1 MENIEII
8 NPDDKDY
15 YDGKLYKVGIWP
27 GAGYQL
33 VEFYVYAS
41 DESTALD
48 LVVVDAEIN
57 APNLL
62 YSIDEVMNQITD
74 DFQDEYVEFKNEY
87 EDADDFT
94 FAQEY
99 LNYIYVDATMEGASQ
114 PYFVNG
120 ENLVIEEVQDIKE
133 ENKKEEKVKDYVFVI
148 YRPRLTKSP
157 IYVSG
162 PSTETEN
169 IDEAIT
175 FDTEYDAQEYRDNL
189 ELSYKEQ
196 YKIGVKN
203 LEENKEVKNENEEV
217 PYDNTTE
224 KECPKC
230 HKKYTQFP
238 AISRRDNK
246 TYICPQCGVDEAIE
260 DMLKNKKDENKEVK
274 KENKVRFDGGY
285 LNVVMENITEQ
296 EFWNYIQDIE
306 NTLEGETYV
315 GEPTT
320 VAWYDGVYQ
329 REIYSLDDTEN
340 ASKFVYYSSEYNEDT
355 NETLYTIYEFPEGPD
370 GGKTLKK
377 EDYDISDIVWEDFE
391 KYSQEEINEIRDILN
406 NLDVEAINNDGHSV
420 AVKIKS
426 NDMIFWIDYSLDG
439 QDIVG
444 DWNQYIFDTTNSD
457 DRIRQAIQ
465 TSYYESTG
473 DALAFDVMES
483 AGLEYLEKNGVVVYT
498 DEGYRFNDNLK
509 ENKKLNEKYN
519 LKNIFDNLSKIV
531 DYALAESF
539 YKVFENDLDD
549 NGNIKLSKKEIQSK
563 LSDFIKQHKEDYQI
577 NELKQLLNSNFGL
590 EEIKTEA
597 IEDDT
602 RLYELIYI
610 IKGSLDET
618 VAIDLGQE
626 IVDIVK
632 EYAKSVNI
640 SGDPNGFVKKSAL
653 TYPIQN
659 EEEGYYFDEHFM
671 TSEENGQKILS
682 DVKNVEGVIKAL
694 LFDLTNSDDTEL
706 ESKQE
711 SLLKETDEFPI
722 KVKNAEIM
730 DFNGILVE
738 IIGFFESVEELVNQY
753 NTVKNTNI
761 EIVSSEDLD
770 YTMINSDLST
780 SHLVLYT
787 LKDNDKEFYILA
799 ELWGAGDETSTTL
812 YLTTSK
818 IDEKDINKMLLQAD
832 NMLKES
838 KFDKISKKILDKG
851 KQDGMTKDDADAI
864 AASIGRKKY
873 GKEKFQKMAQKG
885 KKAEAE
891 ELGGEYL
898 SNDNVDKYM
907 SGMIYANLDM
917 DIKGVREDDTEDV
930 AKKKLQK
937 QADKYNVKV
946 ISVEDS
952 FHNYN
957 VVLKGKLQDICDFT
971 NGSRITIDEYI
982 NDYDLYVSKN
992 KIQESFD
999 DCVESCKRNQLDRN
1013 SKLNETNYT
1022 FLSPQT
1028 IGDYSNG
1035 TIEAQ
1040 SVVNCK
1046 DAEDCKNKAKK
1057 FKVDVETVEPGETGY
1072 IATMKGNLQDICNFI
1087 AGKKVNM
1094 YDFMKDEN
1102 TSVMLFKEN
1111 KIQEDND
1118 VKSEFKLKHLCAG
1131 CDKDMGFSDK
1141 TFCDDCEKNLSD
1153 EDKKAAIR
1161 KVMGDFTIK
1170 ENKTEGKM
1178 SELDIDVQN
1187 VENDEIQLVDNDD
1200 IIAKTKDGGEF
1211 EIVLDDEADEP
1222 YYTIR
1227 YTDKNGNVKEVYGFD
1242 NVYSSENEAEQA
1254 FKDMLNNT
1262 EKYQKLV
1269 KSLTETKELNEEI
1282 SSDEAKQ
1289 KFIDFCKDKVKDL
1302 GTIDANDGN
1311 TYKILLTS
1319 DSYKQA
1325 QPEAY
1330 LSQDEDYLIVIDKS
1344 GEVVINSNMGTI
1356 MTDVGELDFTA
1367 IDTELYNEILDN
1379 WEDYDLADDFTYRAD
1394 ADIQYDKIKEMA
1406 KQLPAEIKY
1415 NTFERIGGVDVEMY
1429 VDNMPNIKAS
1439 TTTMKGTEYIQ
1450 DSFDIDGLWQVS
1462 TLDDNGKFNN
1472 YEYVTGWQEAVK
1484 LMQEQMP
1491 KVKKENKELQEDVNE
1506 EITLANIKQ
1515 KAQEILPAED
1525 IDTHYGDLYIKVSD
1539 KSKELINKMKDK
1551 DSGLVE
1557 IFTSEIDGQQWYDI
1571 PFANMEDDY
1580 KNKLNEA
1587 QEGTLSVEL
1596 NTGVLPI
1603 VNVDMYSMG
1612 ELINDYDVTQEEL
1625 DEIVM
1630 ELAPEYIEDTL
1641 KDILADVSI
1650 VVESVYH
1657 PSQYNFSGDELEFTL
1672 NVSRSSYESLKETT
1686 LQDDKFKSFL
1696 KQNYSSYDGFVS
1708 YMADSIDDFETQD
1721 EWKQVVQ
1728 VIMFNI
1734 PENVIEYNNESYI
1747 NTFID
1752 KLSSN
1757 YPMIEDEDSLDESKK
1772 VTENKDKWM
1781 EDYEELDGM
1790 IIGYLE
1796 DHNINLTKEQ
1806 QDKVLNDLAVSGIL
1820 DVFGDFKSNDK
1831 IVDKTIESAIKKVT
1845 NNLDEKLLGPSDD
1858 VIADSKAKGLYTEAQ
1873 EDKDLDVVNY
1883 NITDGGYK
1891 NNAETVYGILTDGTY
1906 FVYYPEMDLVETYDC
1921 EPDELIDILY
1931 ASEDEM
1937 PDEARTEAY
1946 NDFFEQHNV
1955 NTYTK
1960 GPLFDKLHKL
1970 YFEDEDSLDES
1981 KKVEKKQPMSSN
1993 IEKMVSRVEAL
2004 EKEYDKS
2011 NRDMTEKELC
2021 ADVKKIIEEIYG
2033 VKIPDIKL
2041 TTLLQNGLGYRFK
2054 ISQNINKYLKEPLDT
2069 AITLDVYFSEKTKV
2083 DSFTLDPE
2091 TDLETWGLKDDD
2103 RVSFKSNNEDT
2114 KVDDSKIYVL
2124 VMNNFIYWEGTE
2136 EEFDRDDDAA
2146 YEIAIQN
2153 AIADGVEDAYD
2164 IDRSDFELMT
2174 KEELKKELKR
2184 INAIKDETK
2193 EILEK
2198 CYKKITEDVNIDDE
2212 DSLDESKKAE
2222 DEELSDTLVKLND
2235 EMHTYLFK
2243 IYHKE
2248 IIPSEDEAIEKIK
2261 SIIKN
2266 IYNIDIP
2273 LTFTVWPNANGKP
2286 NYDGSI
2292 DKMSENLNQYLK
2304 ELVDSIYLTLN
2315 IKDEKVTHIGLW
2327 IDELEF
2333 DENEIYKK

>member
-8 NPDDKDY
+8 NQDDKEY

-27 GAGYQL
+27 GAGYEL

-48 LVVVDAEIN
+48 LVVTYAEVN

-62 YSIDEVMNQITD
+62 YSIDEVVNIITD
-74 DFQDEYVEFKNEY
+74 DFQEEYIEFINEY

-114 PYFVNG
+114 PYFING

-391 KYSQEEINEIRDILN
+391 KYSQEEIDEIRDILN

-420 AVKIKS
+420 AIKIKS
-426 NDMIFWIDYSLDG
+426 NDMIFWLDFYNDG
-439 QDIVG
+439 SDIAG
-444 DWNQYIFDTTNSD
+444 EWNQYIFDNTNSE

-473 DALAFDVMES
+473 DVLAFDVMES
-483 AGLEYLEKNGVVVYT
+483 EAISYLLEKGIIE
-498 DEGYRFNDNLK
+498 DSEDGYVFTQLEENKEIKK
-509 ENKKLNEKYN
+509 ENKQYN
-519 LKNIFDNLSKIV
+519 LKNIFDNISKIV

-539 YKVFENDLDD
+539 YKVFENDVDD
-549 NGNIKLSKKEIQSK
+549 NGNIKLSEKEIQSK
-563 LSDFIKQHKEDYQI
+563 LSDFLKQHKEDYQI
-577 NELKQLLNSNFGL
+577 NELKQSINSNFDL
-590 EEIKTEA
+590 ETIKTEA
-597 IEDDT
+597 IEDNT

-618 VAIDLGQE
+618 VAIDLGHE
-626 IVDIVK
+626 IVDIIR
-632 EYAKSVNI
+632 ENAKSVNI
-640 SGDPNGFVKKSAL
+640 TGDPNGFVKKSAL

-682 DVKNVEGVIKAL
+682 DVKNVDGVIKAL

-706 ESKQE
+706 ENKQ
-711 SLLKETDEFPI
+711 I
-722 KVKNAEIM
+722 
-730 DFNGILVE
+730 
-738 IIGFFESVEELVNQY
+738 
-753 NTVKNTNI
+753 
-761 EIVSSEDLD
+761 
-770 YTMINSDLST
+770 
-780 SHLVLYT
+780 
-787 LKDNDKEFYILA
+787 
-799 ELWGAGDETSTTL
+799 
-812 YLTTSK
+812 
-818 IDEKDINKMLLQAD
+818 
-832 NMLKES
+832 KES
-838 KFDKISKKILDKG
+838 KFDKLSK
-851 KQDGMTKDDADAI
+851 
-864 AASIGRKKY
+864 
-873 GKEKFQKMAQKG
+873 KMAQKG
-885 KKAEAE
+885 KKVEAE
-891 ELGGEYL
+891 DLGGEYL
-898 SNDNVDKYM
+898 SNDNVDKYI

-917 DIKGVREDDTEDV
+917 GIEGVTEDDTEDV

-952 FHNYN
+952 FHSYN

-1057 FKVDVETVEPGETGY
+1057 FKVDVETVEPGESGY

-1094 YDFMKDEN
+1094 YDFMQDEN

-1153 EDKKAAIR
+1153 EEKKAAIR

-1429 VDNMPNIKAS
+1429 VDNMSNIKAS
-1439 TTTMKGTEYIQ
+1439 TTTMKGTEYVQ
-1450 DSFDIDGLWQVS
+1450 DNFDIDGLWQVS
-1462 TLDDNGKFNN
+1462 VLDDNGNFLKN
-1472 YEYVTGWQEAVK
+1472 EYVTGWQEAVK
-1484 LMQEQMP
+1484 LMQEQMS

-1506 EITLANIKQ
+1506 EITPANIKQ

-1525 IDTHYGDLYIKVSD
+1525 IETHGGDLYIKVSD

-1551 DSGLVE
+1551 DSGLLE

>member
-148 YRPRLTKSP
+148 YRPRLTKSQ

-306 NTLEGETYV
+306 NTLDGETYV

-340 ASKFVYYSSEYNEDT
+340 ESKFVYYSSEYNEDT

-377 EDYDISDIVWEDFE
+377 EDYDTSDIVWEDFE

-426 NDMIFWIDYSLDG
+426 NDMIFWLDFYNDG
-439 QDIVG
+439 SDIVG
-444 DWNQYIFDTTNSD
+444 EWNQYIFDNTNSE
-457 DRIRQAIQ
+457 DRTRQAIQ
-465 TSYYESTG
+465 TSYYKSTG
-473 DALAFDVMES
+473 DVLAFDIMES
-483 AGLEYLEKNGVVVYT
+483 EAISYLLEKGIIKDSEDGYVFTQLEENKEIKKEQIITENTNVIWSNDINDISQEDSDSVWEDFETNILPMIDNQLVDDVLVMSGQYNSNYPEFKKSGIGGELFIGIDKFKDYISEFDTINILNMNNNIGISLADHDGVISGNLYT
-498 DEGYRFNDNLK
+498 IPQEGDKKIELLKAMGYDERIQNDYDEADLDKYNHNDLMEVEFSDDLYYGGVDAQDFTTHLNLLVPIKNEFSVTPDDDKSKK
-509 ENKKLNEKYN
+509 ENKEIKKENKQYN
-519 LKNIFDNLSKIV
+519 LKNIFDNISKTV

-549 NGNIKLSKKEIQSK
+549 NGNIKLSEKEIQSK

-577 NELKQLLNSNFGL
+577 NELKQSINSNFDL
-590 EEIKTEA
+590 ENIKTEA

-626 IVDIVK
+626 IVDVIR
-632 EYAKSVNI
+632 ENAKSVNI

-671 TSEENGQKILS
+671 TSRENGQKILS

-706 ESKQE
+706 ESKQ
-711 SLLKETDEFPI
+711 I
-722 KVKNAEIM
+722 
-730 DFNGILVE
+730 
-738 IIGFFESVEELVNQY
+738 
-753 NTVKNTNI
+753 
-761 EIVSSEDLD
+761 
-770 YTMINSDLST
+770 
-780 SHLVLYT
+780 
-787 LKDNDKEFYILA
+787 
-799 ELWGAGDETSTTL
+799 
-812 YLTTSK
+812 
-818 IDEKDINKMLLQAD
+818 
-832 NMLKES
+832 KES

-885 KKAEAE
+885 KKAEA
-891 ELGGEYL
+891 
-898 SNDNVDKYM
+898 
-907 SGMIYANLDM
+907 
-917 DIKGVREDDTEDV
+917 
-930 AKKKLQK
+930 KLH
-937 QADKYNVKV
+937 Y
-946 ISVEDS
+946 
-952 FHNYN
+952 
-957 VVLKGKLQDICDFT
+957 
-971 NGSRITIDEYI
+971 
-982 NDYDLYVSKN
+982 
-992 KIQESFD
+992 QESIIPK
-999 DCVESCKRNQLDRN
+999 SLIK
-1013 SKLNETNYT
+1013 ETNYT

-1094 YDFMKDEN
+1094 YDFMQDEN

-1131 CDKDMGFSDK
+1131 CDKEMGFSDK

-1153 EDKKAAIR
+1153 EEKKAAIR
-1161 KVMGDFTIK
+1161 KVMGDFKIT
-1170 ENKTEGKM
+1170 ENKT
-1178 SELDIDVQN
+1178 
-1187 VENDEIQLVDNDD
+1187 
-1200 IIAKTKDGGEF
+1200 II
-1211 EIVLDDEADEP
+1211 
-1222 YYTIR
+1222 
-1227 YTDKNGNVKEVYGFD
+1227 
-1242 NVYSSENEAEQA
+1242 
-1254 FKDMLNNT
+1254 
-1262 EKYQKLV
+1262 
-1269 KSLTETKELNEEI
+1269 EEMT
-1282 SSDEAKQ
+1282 SDEAKQ
-1289 KFIDFCKDKVKDL
+1289 KFIDFCKGKVKDL
-1302 GTIDANDGN
+1302 GTIDAKDGN
-1311 TYKILLTS
+1311 TYKILITS

-1330 LSQDEDYLIVIDKS
+1330 LTQDGDNLIVIAKS
-1344 GEVVINSNMGTI
+1344 GEVVINSDMDTI

-1415 NTFERIGGVDVEMY
+1415 NTNERVGGVDVEMY

-1450 DSFDIDGLWQVS
+1450 DSFDIDGLWEVS
-1462 TLDDNGKFNN
+1462 TLDDNGEFNN

-1506 EITLANIKQ
+1506 EITPANIKQ

-1525 IDTHYGDLYIKVSD
+1525 IETHGGDLYIKVSD

-1551 DSGLVE
+1551 DSGLLKT
-1557 IFTSEIDGQQWYDI
+1557 FTSEIDGQQWYDI
-1571 PFANMEDDY
+1571 PFANMNDDY
-1580 KNKLNEA
+1580 NKLNEA

-1603 VNVDMYSMG
+1603 VNIDMYSMG

-1641 KDILADVSI
+1641 KDILADVS
-1650 VVESVYH
+1650 VVVKSVYH
-1657 PSQYNFSGDELEFTL
+1657 PSQYNYSGDELEFTL

-1708 YMADSIDDFETQD
+1708 YMADNIDDFETQE

-1757 YPMIEDEDSLDESKK
+1757 YPMI
-1772 VTENKDKWM
+1772 
-1781 EDYEELDGM
+1781 
-1790 IIGYLE
+1790 
-1796 DHNINLTKEQ
+1796 
-1806 QDKVLNDLAVSGIL
+1806 
-1820 DVFGDFKSNDK
+1820 
-1831 IVDKTIESAIKKVT
+1831 
-1845 NNLDEKLLGPSDD
+1845 
-1858 VIADSKAKGLYTEAQ
+1858 
-1873 EDKDLDVVNY
+1873 
-1883 NITDGGYK
+1883 
-1891 NNAETVYGILTDGTY
+1891 
-1906 FVYYPEMDLVETYDC
+1906 
-1921 EPDELIDILY
+1921 
-1931 ASEDEM
+1931 
-1937 PDEARTEAY
+1937 
-1946 NDFFEQHNV
+1946 
-1955 NTYTK
+1955 
-1960 GPLFDKLHKL
+1960 
-1970 YFEDEDSLDES
+1970 
-1981 KKVEKKQPMSSN
+1981 
-1993 IEKMVSRVEAL
+1993 
-2004 EKEYDKS
+2004 
-2011 NRDMTEKELC
+2011 
-2021 ADVKKIIEEIYG
+2021 
-2033 VKIPDIKL
+2033 
-2041 TTLLQNGLGYRFK
+2041 
-2054 ISQNINKYLKEPLDT
+2054 
-2069 AITLDVYFSEKTKV
+2069 
-2083 DSFTLDPE
+2083 
-2091 TDLETWGLKDDD
+2091 
-2103 RVSFKSNNEDT
+2103 
-2114 KVDDSKIYVL
+2114 
-2124 VMNNFIYWEGTE
+2124 
-2136 EEFDRDDDAA
+2136 
-2146 YEIAIQN
+2146 
-2153 AIADGVEDAYD
+2153 
-2164 IDRSDFELMT
+2164 
-2174 KEELKKELKR
+2174 
-2184 INAIKDETK
+2184 
-2193 EILEK
+2193 
-2198 CYKKITEDVNIDDE
+2198 DDE
-2212 DSLDESKKAE
+2212 DSLDESKKM
-2222 DEELSDTLVKLND
+2222 K
-2235 EMHTYLFK
+2235 
-2243 IYHKE
+2243 
-2248 IIPSEDEAIEKIK
+2248 
-2261 SIIKN
+2261 
-2266 IYNIDIP
+2266 
-2273 LTFTVWPNANGKP
+2273 
-2286 NYDGSI
+2286 
-2292 DKMSENLNQYLK
+2292 
-2304 ELVDSIYLTLN
+2304 
-2315 IKDEKVTHIGLW
+2315 
-2327 IDELEF
+2327 
-2333 DENEIYKK
+2333 

>member
-315 GEPTT
+315 GESTT

-355 NETLYTIYEFPEGPD
+355 NETLYTIYEFPNEPD
-370 GGKTLKK
+370 DGKTLKK
-377 EDYDISDIVWEDFE
+377 EDYDTSDIVWEDFE

-426 NDMIFWIDYSLDG
+426 NGMVFWIDYSLDG

-444 DWNQYIFDTTNSD
+444 DWNQYIFDNTNSD

-519 LKNIFDNLSKIV
+519 LKNIFDNISKIV

-597 IEDDT
+597 I
-602 RLYELIYI
+602 
-610 IKGSLDET
+610 K
-618 VAIDLGQE
+618 
-626 IVDIVK
+626 
-632 EYAKSVNI
+632 
-640 SGDPNGFVKKSAL
+640 
-653 TYPIQN
+653 
-659 EEEGYYFDEHFM
+659 
-671 TSEENGQKILS
+671 
-682 DVKNVEGVIKAL
+682 
-694 LFDLTNSDDTEL
+694 DDTEL
-706 ESKQE
+706 ENKQIKESKFDKLSKKIAQKE
-711 SLLKETDEFPI
+711 KKTEGLLKEDKQFPI
-722 KVKNAEIM
+722 TLKNADVIDFKGIPVEVIYNFDSMQEMVNIYVEQTGKSIDVLNKEEIDYNLINT
-730 DFNGILVE
+730 DFSHTTLTKY
-738 IIGFFESVEELVNQY
+738 EL
-753 NTVKNTNI
+753 I
-761 EIVSSEDLD
+761 
-770 YTMINSDLST
+770 
-780 SHLVLYT
+780 
-787 LKDNDKEFYILA
+787 KENENKFYIIE
-799 ELWGAGDETSTTL
+799 ELWGAGDEIGATL
-812 YLTTSK
+812 YLSNEEIKTT
-818 IDEKDINKMLLQAD
+818 DINDLILQAD
-832 NMLKES
+832 E
-838 KFDKISKKILDKG
+838 
-851 KQDGMTKDDADAI
+851 
-864 AASIGRKKY
+864 ASRATLHK
-873 GKEKFQKMAQKG
+873 
-885 KKAEAE
+885 
-891 ELGGEYL
+891 
-898 SNDNVDKYM
+898 
-907 SGMIYANLDM
+907 
-917 DIKGVREDDTEDV
+917 
-930 AKKKLQK
+930 
-937 QADKYNVKV
+937 
-946 ISVEDS
+946 
-952 FHNYN
+952 
-957 VVLKGKLQDICDFT
+957 
-971 NGSRITIDEYI
+971 
-982 NDYDLYVSKN
+982 
-992 KIQESFD
+992 QESLL
-999 DCVESCKRNQLDRN
+999 K
-1013 SKLNETNYT
+1013 ETNYT

-1094 YDFMKDEN
+1094 YDFMEDEN

-1111 KIQEDND
+1111 KIQETND

-1141 TFCDDCEKNLSD
+1141 TFCDECEKNLSD
-1153 EDKKAAIR
+1153 EEKKAAIR
-1161 KVMGDFTIK
+1161 KVMGDFTIT
-1170 ENKTEGKM
+1170 ENKT
-1178 SELDIDVQN
+1178 I
-1187 VENDEIQLVDNDD
+1187 
-1200 IIAKTKDGGEF
+1200 
-1211 EIVLDDEADEP
+1211 
-1222 YYTIR
+1222 
-1227 YTDKNGNVKEVYGFD
+1227 
-1242 NVYSSENEAEQA
+1242 
-1254 FKDMLNNT
+1254 T
-1262 EKYQKLV
+1262 EEM
-1269 KSLTETKELNEEI
+1269 T
-1282 SSDEAKQ
+1282 SDEAKQ
-1289 KFIDFCKDKVKDL
+1289 KFIDFCKGKVKDL
-1302 GTIDANDGN
+1302 GTIDAKDGN

-1330 LSQDEDYLIVIDKS
+1330 LTQDDDYLIVIDKL
-1344 GEVVINSNMGTI
+1344 GEVVINSDMDTI

-1394 ADIQYDKIKEMA
+1394 ADIQYDKIIEMA

-1439 TTTMKGTEYIQ
+1439 TTTMKGTEYVQ
-1450 DSFDIDGLWQVS
+1450 DSFDIDGLWQVT
-1462 TLDDNGKFNN
+1462 TLDDNGEFNN

-1539 KSKELINKMKDK
+1539 KSTELVNKMKDK
-1551 DSGLVE
+1551 DSGLIE

-1571 PFANMEDDY
+1571 PFANWNDDY
-1580 KNKLNEA
+1580 NKLNEA

-1796 DHNINLTKEQ
+1796 DHNIKLSKEQ
-1806 QDKVLNDLAVSGIL
+1806 QDKVLDDLAVSGIL
-1820 DVFGDFKSNDK
+1820 DVFDDFKSNDK

-1891 NNAETVYGILTDGTY
+1891 NNAKTVYGILTDGTY

-1955 NTYTK
+1955 NTYTE

-1970 YFEDEDSLDES
+1970 YFEDEDLLDES

-2021 ADVKKIIEEIYG
+2021 ADVKKIIEDIYG
-2033 VKIPDIKL
+2033 IKIPDIKL

-2146 YEIAIQN
+2146 YELAIQN

-2198 CYKKITEDVNIDDE
+2198 WYKKITEDVNIDDE

-2333 DENEIYKK
+2333 DENGK

>member
-315 GEPTT
+315 GESTT

-355 NETLYTIYEFPEGPD
+355 NETLYTIYEFPNEPD
-370 GGKTLKK
+370 DGKTLKK
-377 EDYDISDIVWEDFE
+377 EDYDTSDIVWEDFE

-426 NDMIFWIDYSLDG
+426 NGMVFWIDYSLDG

-444 DWNQYIFDTTNSD
+444 DWNQYIFDNTNSD

-519 LKNIFDNLSKIV
+519 LKNIFDNISKIV

-597 IEDDT
+597 I
-602 RLYELIYI
+602 
-610 IKGSLDET
+610 K
-618 VAIDLGQE
+618 
-626 IVDIVK
+626 
-632 EYAKSVNI
+632 
-640 SGDPNGFVKKSAL
+640 
-653 TYPIQN
+653 
-659 EEEGYYFDEHFM
+659 
-671 TSEENGQKILS
+671 
-682 DVKNVEGVIKAL
+682 
-694 LFDLTNSDDTEL
+694 DDTEL
-706 ESKQE
+706 ENKQIKESKFDKLSKKMTQKGKKTE
-711 SLLKETDEFPI
+711 SLLKEDKQFPI
-722 KVKNAEIM
+722 TLKNANVI
-730 DFNGILVE
+730 DFKGIPVE
-738 IIGFFESVEELVNQY
+738 IIYNFDSVQEMVNIYVEQTGKSIDVLNKEEIDY
-753 NTVKNTNI
+753 NLINT
-761 EIVSSEDLD
+761 DF
-770 YTMINSDLST
+770 
-780 SHLVLYT
+780 SHTT
-787 LKDNDKEFYILA
+787 LTKYELIKENENKFYIIE
-799 ELWGAGDETSTTL
+799 ELWGAGDEIGATL
-812 YLTTSK
+812 YLSNEEIKTT
-818 IDEKDINKMLLQAD
+818 DINDLILQAD
-832 NMLKES
+832 E
-838 KFDKISKKILDKG
+838 
-851 KQDGMTKDDADAI
+851 
-864 AASIGRKKY
+864 ASRATLHK
-873 GKEKFQKMAQKG
+873 
-885 KKAEAE
+885 
-891 ELGGEYL
+891 
-898 SNDNVDKYM
+898 
-907 SGMIYANLDM
+907 
-917 DIKGVREDDTEDV
+917 
-930 AKKKLQK
+930 
-937 QADKYNVKV
+937 
-946 ISVEDS
+946 
-952 FHNYN
+952 
-957 VVLKGKLQDICDFT
+957 
-971 NGSRITIDEYI
+971 
-982 NDYDLYVSKN
+982 
-992 KIQESFD
+992 QESLL
-999 DCVESCKRNQLDRN
+999 K
-1013 SKLNETNYT
+1013 ETNYT

-1094 YDFMKDEN
+1094 YDFMEDEN

-1111 KIQEDND
+1111 KIQETND

-1141 TFCDDCEKNLSD
+1141 TFCDECEKNLSD
-1153 EDKKAAIR
+1153 EEKKAAIR
-1161 KVMGDFTIK
+1161 KVMGDFTIT
-1170 ENKTEGKM
+1170 ENKT
-1178 SELDIDVQN
+1178 I
-1187 VENDEIQLVDNDD
+1187 
-1200 IIAKTKDGGEF
+1200 
-1211 EIVLDDEADEP
+1211 
-1222 YYTIR
+1222 
-1227 YTDKNGNVKEVYGFD
+1227 
-1242 NVYSSENEAEQA
+1242 
-1254 FKDMLNNT
+1254 T
-1262 EKYQKLV
+1262 EEM
-1269 KSLTETKELNEEI
+1269 T
-1282 SSDEAKQ
+1282 SDEAKQ
-1289 KFIDFCKDKVKDL
+1289 KFIDFCKGKVKDL
-1302 GTIDANDGN
+1302 GTIDAKDGN

-1330 LSQDEDYLIVIDKS
+1330 LTQDDDYLIVIDKL
-1344 GEVVINSNMGTI
+1344 GEVVINSDMDTI

-1415 NTFERIGGVDVEMY
+1415 NTIERNGGVDVEMY

-1439 TTTMKGTEYIQ
+1439 TTTMKGTEYVQ
-1450 DSFDIDGLWQVS
+1450 DSFDIDGLWQVT
-1462 TLDDNGKFNN
+1462 TLDDNGEFNN

-1539 KSKELINKMKDK
+1539 KSTELVNKMKDK
-1551 DSGLVE
+1551 DSGLIE

-1571 PFANMEDDY
+1571 PFANWNDDY
-1580 KNKLNEA
+1580 NKLNEA

-1796 DHNINLTKEQ
+1796 DHNIKLSKEQ
-1806 QDKVLNDLAVSGIL
+1806 QDKVLDDLAVSGIL
-1820 DVFGDFKSNDK
+1820 DVFDDFKSNDK

-1891 NNAETVYGILTDGTY
+1891 NNAKTVYGILTDGTY

-1955 NTYTK
+1955 NTYTE

-1970 YFEDEDSLDES
+1970 YFEDEDLLDES

-2021 ADVKKIIEEIYG
+2021 ADVKKIIEDIYG
-2033 VKIPDIKL
+2033 IKIPDIKL

-2146 YEIAIQN
+2146 YELAIQN

-2198 CYKKITEDVNIDDE
+2198 WYKKITEDVNIDDE

-2333 DENEIYKK
+2333 DENGK

>member
-296 EFWNYIQDIE
+296 EFWDYIQDIE
-306 NTLEGETYV
+306 STLEGETYV
-315 GEPTT
+315 GEPTS

-329 REIYSLDDTEN
+329 REIYTLDDTEN
-340 ASKFVYYSSEYNEDT
+340 ESKFVYYSSEYNEDT
-355 NETLYTIYEFPEGPD
+355 NETLYTIYEFPNEPD
-370 GGKTLKK
+370 DGKTLKK
-377 EDYDISDIVWEDFE
+377 EDYDTSDIVWEDFE
-391 KYSQEEINEIRDILN
+391 KYSQDEIDEIRNILED
-406 NLDVEAINNDGHSV
+406 LEVEAINNDGHSV

-426 NDMIFWIDYSLDG
+426 NDMIFWLDFYNDG
-439 QDIVG
+439 SDIVG
-444 DWNQYIFDTTNSD
+444 EWNQYIFDNTNSE
-457 DRIRQAIQ
+457 DRTRQAIQ
-465 TSYYESTG
+465 TSYYKSTG
-473 DALAFDVMES
+473 DVLAFDIMES
-483 AGLEYLEKNGVVVYT
+483 EAISYLLEKGIIKDSEDGYVFTQLEENKEIKKEQIITENTNVIWSNDINDISQEDFDSVWEDFETNILPMIDNQLVDDVLVMSGQYNSNYPEFKKSGIGGELFIGIDKFKDYISEFDTINILNMNNNIGISLADHDGIISGGLYTIPQGDKKIELLKAMGYDERIQNDYDEAYLDKYNHNDLIEIEFSDDLYYGGVDAQDFT
-498 DEGYRFNDNLK
+498 THLNLLVPIKNEFSVTPDDDKSKK
-509 ENKKLNEKYN
+509 ENKEIKKENKQYN
-519 LKNIFDNLSKIV
+519 LKNIFDNISKTV

-549 NGNIKLSKKEIQSK
+549 NGNIKLSEKEIQSK

-577 NELKQLLNSNFGL
+577 NELKQSINSNFDL
-590 EEIKTEA
+590 ENIKTEA

-626 IVDIVK
+626 IVDVIR
-632 EYAKSVNI
+632 ENAKSVNI

-671 TSEENGQKILS
+671 TSRENGQKILS

-706 ESKQE
+706 ESKQ
-711 SLLKETDEFPI
+711 I
-722 KVKNAEIM
+722 
-730 DFNGILVE
+730 
-738 IIGFFESVEELVNQY
+738 
-753 NTVKNTNI
+753 
-761 EIVSSEDLD
+761 
-770 YTMINSDLST
+770 
-780 SHLVLYT
+780 
-787 LKDNDKEFYILA
+787 
-799 ELWGAGDETSTTL
+799 
-812 YLTTSK
+812 
-818 IDEKDINKMLLQAD
+818 
-832 NMLKES
+832 KES

-885 KKAEAE
+885 KKAEA
-891 ELGGEYL
+891 
-898 SNDNVDKYM
+898 
-907 SGMIYANLDM
+907 
-917 DIKGVREDDTEDV
+917 
-930 AKKKLQK
+930 KLH
-937 QADKYNVKV
+937 Y
-946 ISVEDS
+946 
-952 FHNYN
+952 
-957 VVLKGKLQDICDFT
+957 
-971 NGSRITIDEYI
+971 
-982 NDYDLYVSKN
+982 
-992 KIQESFD
+992 QESIIPK
-999 DCVESCKRNQLDRN
+999 SLIK
-1013 SKLNETNYT
+1013 ETNYT

-1046 DAEDCKNKAKK
+1046 DADDCKNKAKK
-1057 FKVDVETVEPGETGY
+1057 FKVDVETVEPGESGY

-1094 YDFMKDEN
+1094 YDFMQDEN

-1153 EDKKAAIR
+1153 EEKKAAIR
-1161 KVMGDFTIK
+1161 KVMGDFTIT
-1170 ENKTEGKM
+1170 ENKT
-1178 SELDIDVQN
+1178 I
-1187 VENDEIQLVDNDD
+1187 
-1200 IIAKTKDGGEF
+1200 
-1211 EIVLDDEADEP
+1211 
-1222 YYTIR
+1222 
-1227 YTDKNGNVKEVYGFD
+1227 
-1242 NVYSSENEAEQA
+1242 
-1254 FKDMLNNT
+1254 T
-1262 EKYQKLV
+1262 EEM
-1269 KSLTETKELNEEI
+1269 T
-1282 SSDEAKQ
+1282 SDEAKQ
-1289 KFIDFCKDKVKDL
+1289 KFIDFCEGKVKDL
-1302 GTIDANDGN
+1302 GTIDAKDGN

-1330 LSQDEDYLIVIDKS
+1330 LTQDDDYLIVIDKS
-1344 GEVVINSNMGTI
+1344 GEVVINSDMDTI

-1394 ADIQYDKIKEMA
+1394 ADSQYIKIKEMA

-1415 NTFERIGGVDVEMY
+1415 NTNERVGGVDVEMY

-1450 DSFDIDGLWQVS
+1450 DSFDIDGLWEVS
-1462 TLDDNGKFNN
+1462 TLDDNGEFNN

-1491 KVKKENKELQEDVNE
+1491 KVKKENKELKHPELNNNIKDFYTSTYKDDVLANQITNTVTFQQLYRALKDKVDIYEVIGTNDSTVRERLFKELARILNTDYDYVYNMWQNGAVDGQPNVIKEDVNE

-1539 KSKELINKMKDK
+1539 KSTELVNKMKDK

-1571 PFANMEDDY
+1571 PFANWNDDY
-1580 KNKLNEA
+1580 NKLNEA

-1757 YPMIEDEDSLDESKK
+1757 YPMIEDEDL
-1772 VTENKDKWM
+1772 
-1781 EDYEELDGM
+1781 
-1790 IIGYLE
+1790 
-1796 DHNINLTKEQ
+1796 
-1806 QDKVLNDLAVSGIL
+1806 
-1820 DVFGDFKSNDK
+1820 
-1831 IVDKTIESAIKKVT
+1831 
-1845 NNLDEKLLGPSDD
+1845 
-1858 VIADSKAKGLYTEAQ
+1858 
-1873 EDKDLDVVNY
+1873 
-1883 NITDGGYK
+1883 
-1891 NNAETVYGILTDGTY
+1891 
-1906 FVYYPEMDLVETYDC
+1906 
-1921 EPDELIDILY
+1921 
-1931 ASEDEM
+1931 
-1937 PDEARTEAY
+1937 
-1946 NDFFEQHNV
+1946 
-1955 NTYTK
+1955 
-1960 GPLFDKLHKL
+1960 
-1970 YFEDEDSLDES
+1970 LDES
-1981 KKVEKKQPMSSN
+1981 KKVEKKQSMSPN

-2021 ADVKKIIEEIYG
+2021 ADVKKIIEDIYG
-2033 VKIPDIKL
+2033 IKIPDIKL

-2146 YEIAIQN
+2146 YELAIQN

-2184 INAIKDETK
+2184 INAIK
-2193 EILEK
+2193 
-2198 CYKKITEDVNIDDE
+2198 
-2212 DSLDESKKAE
+2212 DESKKAE

-2333 DENEIYKK
+2333 DENGK

>member
-62 YSIDEVMNQITD
+62 YSIDEVMNQIAD

-120 ENLVIEEVQDIKE
+120 ENLVIEEVQD
-133 ENKKEEKVKDYVFVI
+133 KV
-148 YRPRLTKSP
+148 
-157 IYVSG
+157 
-162 PSTETEN
+162 
-169 IDEAIT
+169 
-175 FDTEYDAQEYRDNL
+175 Q
-189 ELSYKEQ
+189 
-196 YKIGVKN
+196 
-203 LEENKEVKNENEEV
+203 ENKEEI

-224 KECPKC
+224 KECPIC

-238 AISRRDNK
+238 AVSRRDNK
-246 TYICPQCGVDEAIE
+246 TYICPECGVDEAIE
-260 DMLKNKKDENKEVK
+260 DMLKNKKDENKEIK
-274 KENKVRFDGGY
+274 
-285 LNVVMENITEQ
+285 T
-296 EFWNYIQDIE
+296 
-306 NTLEGETYV
+306 
-315 GEPTT
+315 
-320 VAWYDGVYQ
+320 
-329 REIYSLDDTEN
+329 
-340 ASKFVYYSSEYNEDT
+340 EDT
-355 NETLYTIYEFPEGPD
+355 NNQHYIAKCTLFDNTTEIPNTYLLLDEKDSEGISGLDIVLVESRFGNLMYNTDYNVKDLEIVKTVYNLTELVNFMKTKGEDLSSMVTDKGIPVGFGDMLPEDLNHYIIGEEGDPTLEESKKVEKINDYEYVIYRQRLTKSPIYVKDYSTETENKDEAITFPTEHEAEEYRDELELSYKEQYKIGVKTESKDNDTIHISKNDDMKEIHTQPGQIT
-370 GGKTLKK
+370 GNNVNKMKKQVKT
-377 EDYDISDIVWEDFE
+377 ESENNSANIVWEHIED
-391 KYSQEEINEIRDILN
+391 YSQDEIDEIRNILDDLEVEVVEN
-406 NLDVEAINNDGHSV
+406 NGHSV

-426 NDMIFWIDYSLDG
+426 NGMIFWLDYAQEGD
-439 QDIVG
+439 DIVG
-444 DWNQYIFDTTNSD
+444 DWNQYIFSTVNSI
-457 DRIRQAIQ
+457 DRIREAIQ
-465 TSYYESTG
+465 TSYFKDTG
-473 DALAFDVMES
+473 DTFAFDIMES

-509 ENKKLNEKYN
+509 ENKEIKKEQIITENTNVIWSNDINDISQEDSDSVWEDFETNILPMIDNQLVDDVLVMSGQYNSNYPEFKKSGIGGELFIGIDKFKDYISEFDTINILNVNNNIGISLADHDGVISGNLYTIPQEEDKKIELLKAMGYDERIQNNYDEADLDKYN
-519 LKNIFDNLSKIV
+519 H
-531 DYALAESF
+531 
-539 YKVFENDLDD
+539 NDLM
-549 NGNIKLSKKEIQSK
+549 E
-563 LSDFIKQHKEDYQI
+563 
-577 NELKQLLNSNFGL
+577 
-590 EEIKTEA
+590 
-597 IEDDT
+597 
-602 RLYELIYI
+602 
-610 IKGSLDET
+610 
-618 VAIDLGQE
+618 
-626 IVDIVK
+626 
-632 EYAKSVNI
+632 
-640 SGDPNGFVKKSAL
+640 
-653 TYPIQN
+653 
-659 EEEGYYFDEHFM
+659 
-671 TSEENGQKILS
+671 
-682 DVKNVEGVIKAL
+682 VE
-694 LFDLTNSDDTEL
+694 FSDDLYYGGVDAQDFTTHL
-706 ESKQE
+706 N
-711 SLLKETDEFPI
+711 LLVPI
-722 KVKNAEIM
+722 KNEFSLTP
-730 DFNGILVE
+730 D
-738 IIGFFESVEELVNQY
+738 
-753 NTVKNTNI
+753 
-761 EIVSSEDLD
+761 D
-770 YTMINSDLST
+770 
-780 SHLVLYT
+780 
-787 LKDNDKEFYILA
+787 DKLE
-799 ELWGAGDETSTTL
+799 
-812 YLTTSK
+812 
-818 IDEKDINKMLLQAD
+818 NKQI
-832 NMLKES
+832 KES
-838 KFDKISKKILDKG
+838 KFNKLSK
-851 KQDGMTKDDADAI
+851 
-864 AASIGRKKY
+864 
-873 GKEKFQKMAQKG
+873 KMAQKG
-885 KKAEAE
+885 KKTEIA

-898 SNDNVDKYM
+898 SNDNVDKYT
-907 SGMIYANLDM
+907 SGTIYANLDM
-917 DIKGVREDDTEDV
+917 DIKGVTENDTINV
-930 AKKKLQK
+930 AKEKLQK
-937 QADKYNVKV
+937 QADKYDIKV
-946 ISVEDS
+946 VSVNDS
-952 FHNYN
+952 PHGYN
-957 VVLKGKLQDICDFT
+957 VVIKGKLQDICNFT
-971 NGSRITIDEYI
+971 NGSKITIDEYI
-982 NDYDLYVSKN
+982 NDYDLYVSKRMAQKGKKTEGLLKEDKQFPITLKNADVIDFKGIPVEVIYNFDSMQEMVNIYVEQTGKSIDVLN
-992 KIQESFD
+992 KEEIDYNLINTDFSHTTLTKYELIKENENKFYIIEELWGVGDEIGATLYLSNEEIKTTDINDLILQADEASRATLHKQESLL
-999 DCVESCKRNQLDRN
+999 K
-1013 SKLNETNYT
+1013 ETNYT

-1111 KIQEDND
+1111 KIQETND

-1153 EDKKAAIR
+1153 EEKKAAIR
-1161 KVMGDFTIK
+1161 KVMGDFTIT
-1170 ENKTEGKM
+1170 ENKT
-1178 SELDIDVQN
+1178 I
-1187 VENDEIQLVDNDD
+1187 
-1200 IIAKTKDGGEF
+1200 
-1211 EIVLDDEADEP
+1211 
-1222 YYTIR
+1222 
-1227 YTDKNGNVKEVYGFD
+1227 
-1242 NVYSSENEAEQA
+1242 
-1254 FKDMLNNT
+1254 T
-1262 EKYQKLV
+1262 EEM
-1269 KSLTETKELNEEI
+1269 T
-1282 SSDEAKQ
+1282 SDEAKQ
-1289 KFIDFCKDKVKDL
+1289 KFINFCEGKVKDL
-1302 GTIDANDGN
+1302 GTIDAKDGN

-1330 LSQDEDYLIVIDKS
+1330 LTQDDDYLIVIDKL
-1344 GEVVINSNMGTI
+1344 GEVVINSDMDTI
-1356 MTDVGELDFTA
+1356 MTDVGELNFTA

-1394 ADIQYDKIKEMA
+1394 ADSQYIKIKEMA

-1415 NTFERIGGVDVEMY
+1415 NTIERNGGVDVEMY

-1539 KSKELINKMKDK
+1539 KSTELVNKMKDK

-1571 PFANMEDDY
+1571 PFANWNDDY
-1580 KNKLNEA
+1580 NKLNEA

-1796 DHNINLTKEQ
+1796 DHNIKLSKEQ
-1806 QDKVLNDLAVSGIL
+1806 QDKVLDDLAVSGIL
-1820 DVFGDFKSNDK
+1820 DVFDDFKSNDK

-1955 NTYTK
+1955 NTYTD

-1970 YFEDEDSLDES
+1970 YFEDDDSLDES

-2041 TTLLQNGLGYRFK
+2041 RTILQNGLGYRFK

-2069 AITLDVYFSEKTKV
+2069 AITLDVNFSEKTKV

-2091 TDLETWGLKDDD
+2091 TDLETWGLRDDD

-2146 YEIAIQN
+2146 YELAIQN

-2164 IDRSDFELMT
+2164 IDRSDFVLMT

-2198 CYKKITEDVNIDDE
+2198 GYKKITEDVNIDDE
-2212 DSLDESKKAE
+2212 DSLDESKKVE
-2222 DEELSDTLVKLND
+2222 KKQSMSPN
-2235 EMHTYLFK
+2235 
-2243 IYHKE
+2243 
-2248 IIPSEDEAIEKIK
+2248 IEKMVSQVAILEKEYDKSNRDVTENELCADVKKIIEDIYGIK
-2261 SIIKN
+2261 IPDIKLTTLLQNGLGYRYKVSQN
-2266 IYNIDIP
+2266 IN
-2273 LTFTVWPNANGKP
+2273 K
-2286 NYDGSI
+2286 
-2292 DKMSENLNQYLK
+2292 YLK
-2304 ELVDSIYLTLN
+2304 EPLDTAITLKVDFVEKTKVYSFKLDPETSLEIWGFKDDDRVSFKSDDKDSKVDDSKIYVLVMDNFIYWEGT
-2315 IKDEKVTHIGLW
+2315 E
-2327 IDELEF
+2327 EEF
-2333 DENEIYKK
+2333 DRDEDAAYETAIQNAIDDGVEDAYDIDRSDFELMTKEELNKELKNNNAI

>member
-120 ENLVIEEVQDIKE
+120 ENLVIEEVQD
-133 ENKKEEKVKDYVFVI
+133 KV
-148 YRPRLTKSP
+148 
-157 IYVSG
+157 
-162 PSTETEN
+162 
-169 IDEAIT
+169 
-175 FDTEYDAQEYRDNL
+175 Q
-189 ELSYKEQ
+189 
-196 YKIGVKN
+196 
-203 LEENKEVKNENEEV
+203 ENKEEI

-224 KECPKC
+224 KECPIC

-238 AISRRDNK
+238 AVSRRDNK

-260 DMLKNKKDENKEVK
+260 DMLKNKKDENKEIK
-274 KENKVRFDGGY
+274 
-285 LNVVMENITEQ
+285 TE
-296 EFWNYIQDIE
+296 
-306 NTLEGETYV
+306 
-315 GEPTT
+315 
-320 VAWYDGVYQ
+320 
-329 REIYSLDDTEN
+329 
-340 ASKFVYYSSEYNEDT
+340 EDT
-355 NETLYTIYEFPEGPD
+355 NNQHYIAKCTLFDNTTEIPNSYLLLDEKD
-370 GGKTLKK
+370 SGG
-377 EDYDISDIVWEDFE
+377 ISGLDIVLVESRFGNLMYNTDYNVKDLEIVKTVYNLTELVDYMKTQGEDLSSMVTDKGIPVGFGDMLPEDLNHYIIGEEGDPTLEESRKVEKINDYEYVIYRQRLTKSPIYVKDYSTETENKDEAITFPTKHEAEEYRDELELSYKEQYKIGVKTESKDNDTSSTELVEGKFDKLSKKIFNKGKQDGMTKDDANAIAASIGRKKYGKEKFQKMAQKGKKTEAVETSNISWENIENYDDEE
-391 KYSQEEINEIRDILN
+391 KEEIRNILED
-406 NLDVEAINNDGHSV
+406 LDVEAVKIEDHSV
-420 AVKIKS
+420 AIKLKS
-426 NDMIFWIDYSLDG
+426 NGMVFWIDYSLDG

-465 TSYYESTG
+465 TSYYEDTR
-473 DALAFDVMES
+473 DTLAFDIMES

-509 ENKKLNEKYN
+509 ENKEIKKEQIITENTNVIWSNDINDISQEDFDSVWEDFETNILPMIDNQLVDDVLVMSGQYNSNYPEFKKSGIGGELFIGIDNFKDYISEFDTINILNMNNNIGISLADHDGVISGGLYTIPHGDKKIELLKAMGYDERIQNDYDEADLDKYNHNDLMEVEFSDDLYYGGVDAQDFTTHLNLLVPIKNEFSLTPDDDKSKNENKEIKKENKQYN
-519 LKNIFDNLSKIV
+519 LKNIFDNISKIV

-549 NGNIKLSKKEIQSK
+549 NGNIKLSEKEIQSK

-577 NELKQLLNSNFGL
+577 NELKQSINSNFDL
-590 EEIKTEA
+590 ENIKTEA

-626 IVDIVK
+626 IVDVIR
-632 EYAKSVNI
+632 ENAKSVNI

-671 TSEENGQKILS
+671 TSRENGQKILS

-706 ESKQE
+706 ESKQ
-711 SLLKETDEFPI
+711 I
-722 KVKNAEIM
+722 
-730 DFNGILVE
+730 
-738 IIGFFESVEELVNQY
+738 
-753 NTVKNTNI
+753 
-761 EIVSSEDLD
+761 
-770 YTMINSDLST
+770 
-780 SHLVLYT
+780 
-787 LKDNDKEFYILA
+787 
-799 ELWGAGDETSTTL
+799 
-812 YLTTSK
+812 
-818 IDEKDINKMLLQAD
+818 
-832 NMLKES
+832 KES

-885 KKAEAE
+885 KKAEA
-891 ELGGEYL
+891 
-898 SNDNVDKYM
+898 
-907 SGMIYANLDM
+907 
-917 DIKGVREDDTEDV
+917 
-930 AKKKLQK
+930 KLH
-937 QADKYNVKV
+937 Y
-946 ISVEDS
+946 
-952 FHNYN
+952 
-957 VVLKGKLQDICDFT
+957 
-971 NGSRITIDEYI
+971 
-982 NDYDLYVSKN
+982 
-992 KIQESFD
+992 QESIIPK
-999 DCVESCKRNQLDRN
+999 SLIK
-1013 SKLNETNYT
+1013 ETNYT

-1046 DAEDCKNKAKK
+1046 DADDCKNKAKK
-1057 FKVDVETVEPGETGY
+1057 FKVDVETVEPGESGY

-1094 YDFMKDEN
+1094 YDFMQDEN

-1131 CDKDMGFSDK
+1131 CDKEMGFSDK

-1153 EDKKAAIR
+1153 EEKKAAIR
-1161 KVMGDFTIK
+1161 KVMGDFKIT
-1170 ENKTEGKM
+1170 ENKT
-1178 SELDIDVQN
+1178 
-1187 VENDEIQLVDNDD
+1187 
-1200 IIAKTKDGGEF
+1200 II
-1211 EIVLDDEADEP
+1211 
-1222 YYTIR
+1222 
-1227 YTDKNGNVKEVYGFD
+1227 
-1242 NVYSSENEAEQA
+1242 
-1254 FKDMLNNT
+1254 
-1262 EKYQKLV
+1262 
-1269 KSLTETKELNEEI
+1269 EEMT
-1282 SSDEAKQ
+1282 SDEAKQ
-1289 KFIDFCKDKVKDL
+1289 KFIDFCEGKVKDL
-1302 GTIDANDGN
+1302 GTIDAKDGN

-1325 QPEAY
+1325 QPVAY
-1330 LSQDEDYLIVIDKS
+1330 LSQDGDYLIVIDKS
-1344 GEVVINSNMGTI
+1344 GEVVINLYMGTI

-1439 TTTMKGTEYIQ
+1439 TTTMKGTEYVQ
-1450 DSFDIDGLWQVS
+1450 DNFDIDGLWQVS
-1462 TLDDNGKFNN
+1462 VLDDNGNFLKN
-1472 YEYVTGWQEAVK
+1472 EYVTGWQEAIK

-1506 EITLANIKQ
+1506 EVTPANIKQ

-1525 IDTHYGDLYIKVSD
+1525 IETHGGDLYIKVSD

-1551 DSGLVE
+1551 DSGLLKT
-1557 IFTSEIDGQQWYDI
+1557 FTSEVDGQQWYDI
-1571 PFANMEDDY
+1571 PFANMNDDY
-1580 KNKLNEA
+1580 NKLNEA
-1587 QEGTLSVEL
+1587 QDDILSVEL

-1603 VNVDMYSMG
+1603 VNIDMYSMG

-1641 KDILADVSI
+1641 KDILADVS
-1650 VVESVYH
+1650 VVVKSVYH
-1657 PSQYNFSGDELEFTL
+1657 PSQYNYSGDELEFTL

-1708 YMADSIDDFETQD
+1708 YMADNIDDFETQD

-1796 DHNINLTKEQ
+1796 DHNIKLSKEQ
-1806 QDKVLNDLAVSGIL
+1806 QDKVLDDLAVSGIL
-1820 DVFGDFKSNDK
+1820 DVFDDFKSNDK

-1955 NTYTK
+1955 NTYTE

-1970 YFEDEDSLDES
+1970 YFEDEDLLDES
-1981 KKVEKKQPMSSN
+1981 KKVEKKQPMS
-1993 IEKMVSRVEAL
+1993 
-2004 EKEYDKS
+2004 
-2011 NRDMTEKELC
+2011 
-2021 ADVKKIIEEIYG
+2021 
-2033 VKIPDIKL
+2033 P
-2041 TTLLQNGLGYRFK
+2041 
-2054 ISQNINKYLKEPLDT
+2054 
-2069 AITLDVYFSEKTKV
+2069 
-2083 DSFTLDPE
+2083 
-2091 TDLETWGLKDDD
+2091 
-2103 RVSFKSNNEDT
+2103 NNEDN
-2114 KVDDSKIYVL
+2114 KV
-2124 VMNNFIYWEGTE
+2124 NN
-2136 EEFDRDDDAA
+2136 
-2146 YEIAIQN
+2146 
-2153 AIADGVEDAYD
+2153 
-2164 IDRSDFELMT
+2164 
-2174 KEELKKELKR
+2174 
-2184 INAIKDETK
+2184 NAIKDETK

-2198 CYKKITEDVNIDDE
+2198 WYKKLTEDVDDNTNELTNEYKERVKKEITPKTVDSFNKLKNI
-2212 DSLDESKKAE
+2212 LDEEIKDTYVDGFYFPRKAVNILE
-2222 DEELSDTLVKLND
+2222 HSDNSYHINSYMDLTISDILND
-2235 EMHTYLFK
+2235 
-2243 IYHKE
+2243 
-2248 IIPSEDEAIEKIK
+2248 
-2261 SIIKN
+2261 
-2266 IYNIDIP
+2266 
-2273 LTFTVWPNANGKP
+2273 
-2286 NYDGSI
+2286 
-2292 DKMSENLNQYLK
+2292 
-2304 ELVDSIYLTLN
+2304 VD
-2315 IKDEKVTHIGLW
+2315 
-2327 IDELEF
+2327 EF
-2333 DENEIYKK
+2333 DTVEQVIDNMFEQYQPDSALSWADNFITVLNKLDFESEFDMVD